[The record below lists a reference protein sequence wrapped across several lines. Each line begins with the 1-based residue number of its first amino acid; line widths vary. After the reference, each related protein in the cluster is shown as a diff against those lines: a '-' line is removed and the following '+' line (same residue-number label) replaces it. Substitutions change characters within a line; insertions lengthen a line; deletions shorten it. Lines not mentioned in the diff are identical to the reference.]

1 MIKNC
6 ITIVLFFSVHV
17 FAQDHIPICGTPDPT
32 EEEIKLT
39 NKSID
44 ASLNNNQRTPDD
56 DPVNV
61 LVAWHV
67 IHASSGLGNIPDSQI
82 EAAVE
87 ILNIHYNDVFNYYF
101 TLDTI
106 TRHENDDW
114 FVFEPDEQSNQ
125 SSDEQQ
131 MRSQT
136 VTDPVHYYNVWS
148 VQTEP
153 QDGWIVLGWNY
164 FPFNSPEDSYWQGTT
179 INYTAILGGT
189 LEHEAGH
196 YFGLFHTFQGN
207 CTVTNLSLIHI

>member
-1 MIKNC
+1 MQGKKRSE
-6 ITIVLFFSVHV
+6 TSDEFLVEKKDPLVLPPNYDQLPS
-17 FAQDHIPICGTPDPT
+17 PDPT
-32 EEEIKLT
+32 EEEIKLA

-136 VTDPVHYYNVWS
+136 LTC
-148 VQTEP
+148 
-153 QDGWIVLGWNY
+153 LL
-164 FPFNSPEDSYWQGTT
+164 
-179 INYTAILGGT
+179 YTSDAAD
-189 LEHEAGH
+189 E
-196 YFGLFHTFQGN
+196 
-207 CTVTNLSLIHI
+207 